1 MLAIRHFEKL
11 SNTEAALV
19 LDVSEPAAGM
29 RYLRALRRLKKQ
41 LRQHAD
47 LSAMSLNSSPSE
59 TGATR
64 SMSDEAHER

>member
-47 LSAMSLNSSPSE
+47 LFGDEFEFESLRNR
-59 TGATR
+59 GDAV
-64 SMSDEAHER
+64 DER